1 MQTRDHK
8 LLGRYLLRQVE
19 QELPFLYKVVFIIG
33 NVEPDCNPFTYLHG
47 MLRGK
52 KFHGHNYENIL
63 PIMKKLYCSLQ
74 KQESIKIVKYY
85 HLGKLLHYTADAF
98 TYPHNAAYKKGLIE
112 HCKYESQLH
121 ARFLVMLEEEMKK
134 KRIVYPMKDFK
145 ELEMLHKEY
154 IQNPDSYIGDC
165 IYILKVSSMIIKQEL
180 METVKYIP
188 IEKMAG

>member
-1 MQTRDHK
+1 
-8 LLGRYLLRQVE
+8 
-19 QELPFLYKVVFIIG
+19 
-33 NVEPDCNPFTYLHG
+33 
-47 MLRGK
+47 
-52 KFHGHNYENIL
+52 
-63 PIMKKLYCSLQ
+63 
-74 KQESIKIVKYY
+74 
-85 HLGKLLHYTADAF
+85 
-98 TYPHNAAYKKGLIE
+98 
-112 HCKYESQLH
+112 
-121 ARFLVMLEEEMKK
+121 MKK